1 MNISLSKEFQASVQ
15 PYVPISETRNLL
27 SKHQSQQL
35 ISKPCMAMKLYQIQ
49 QGWHFMSS
57 VLFALLYICMCYS
70 TTVFWVVKVWMCF
83 ALNLLD
89 VKVYLKI
96 FYQLSI
102 KKTKAFISIHISSH
116 YFWLQVA
123 FLTFST
129 INTMFSLIKML
140 N

>member
-1 MNISLSKEFQASVQ
+1 MKISLSKEFQASVQ

-35 ISKPCMAMKLYQIQ
+35 ISKPCMAMKLSQIQ
-49 QGWHFMSS
+49 QGWHFMSEKGTS

-89 VKVYLKI
+89 VSLPENFLPIIYKEN
-96 FYQLSI
+96 QG
-102 KKTKAFISIHISSH
+102 IHFNSH
-116 YFWLQVA
+116 IITL
-123 FLTFST
+123 FLITSCVPH
-129 INTMFSLIKML
+129 I
-140 N
+140 